1 MWTDSGLVFTGL
13 TGKPVD
19 PRADHRDWQQLLR
32 RAGVPAARLHDAR
45 HTAATL
51 LLAQG
56 VPARVVMALLGHS
69 QITLTL
75 GTYTHVVPELARD
88 AAARMGDALWGAR
101 SDSDAPHLLQGLSP
115 AHTDVQATRTCTCE
129 TGEGMRH
136 TDMKSPFE
144 NWSRFDQG

>member
-1 MWTDSGLVFTGL
+1 ME
-13 TGKPVD
+13 
-19 PRADHRDWQQLLR
+19 
-32 RAGVPAARLHDAR
+32 
-45 HTAATL
+45 
-51 LLAQG
+51 
-56 VPARVVMALLGHS
+56 LLGHS